1 MLMLNLYT
9 LLAQLINRRQTV
21 ANELSLIQS
30 KSEIIN
36 FPWSCGFQ
44 NKQQ

>member
-21 ANELSLIQS
+21 AAEFFI
-30 KSEIIN
+30 KTD
-36 FPWSCGFQ
+36 
-44 NKQQ
+44 

>member
-21 ANELSLIQS
+21 ANEFF
-30 KSEIIN
+30 IN
-36 FPWSCGFQ
+36 TD
-44 NKQQ
+44 